1 MSKGYQAYADALTT
15 SRDSGDNSAVLQ
27 HIGLVHKT
35 ALHIKARLPDY
46 VELEELVQIG
56 MVGLLEAAKSYD
68 ASQGADLG
76 TFASKRIRGAI
87 LDEVRKR
94 SPLSRA
100 DNSHIKAEEQVVDKF
115 LTKYGRQPTA
125 HEIAQ
130 ELDTSVDE
138 YHKQRSRSQKFRT
151 SSLDEL
157 DNYEKMKSK
166 VGEELK
172 RYFRPEFLNRI
183 DETIVFHELTVDEVK
198 EIVDLMLDRVHNQL
212 KNSDLE
218 IVLSD
223 EAKEFLATEGYDKE
237 FGARPLRRSIQ
248 RLLEDPLSEEL
259 LQGKYKA
266 GSTIIISLNKEDNT
280 LEFESVEAPDEPPV
294 DFVESES

>member
-1 MSKGYQAYADALTT
+1 MSKGYQAYADALET
-15 SRDSGDNSAVLQ
+15 SRGSGDNSAVLQ

-125 HEIAQ
+125 HEIAL

-157 DNYEKMKSK
+157 
-166 VGEELK
+166 EESGQSA
-172 RYFRPEFLNRI
+172 FSEDAGPEDDVEAAETANWLTNEISTLPEREQTI
-183 DETIVFHELTVDEVK
+183 LSLYYNDEMNLK
-198 EIVDLMLDRVHNQL
+198 EI
-212 KNSDLE
+212 
-218 IVLSD
+218 
-223 EAKEFLATEGYDKE
+223 
-237 FGARPLRRSIQ
+237 GA
-248 RLLEDPLSEEL
+248 
-259 LQGKYKA
+259 
-266 GSTIIISLNKEDNT
+266 IIG
-280 LEFESVEAPDEPPV
+280 V
-294 DFVESES
+294 SESRVSQILTKVVEKLRKRVGI

>member
-1 MSKGYQAYADALTT
+1 MT
-15 SRDSGDNSAVLQ
+15 SN
-27 HIGLVHKT
+27 
-35 ALHIKARLPDY
+35 
-46 VELEELVQIG
+46 
-56 MVGLLEAAKSYD
+56 
-68 ASQGADLG
+68 LG
-76 TFASKRIRGAI
+76 TKDISKNIG
-87 LDEVRKR
+87 
-94 SPLSRA
+94 
-100 DNSHIKAEEQVVDKF
+100 F
-115 LTKYGRQPTA
+115 
-125 HEIAQ
+125 
-130 ELDTSVDE
+130 
-138 YHKQRSRSQKFRT
+138 

-183 DETIVFHELTVDEVK
+183 DETIVFHELTIDEVK

-266 GSTIIISLNKEDNT
+266 GSTIIISLNTEDNT

>member
-1 MSKGYQAYADALTT
+1 MT
-15 SRDSGDNSAVLQ
+15 SN
-27 HIGLVHKT
+27 
-35 ALHIKARLPDY
+35 
-46 VELEELVQIG
+46 
-56 MVGLLEAAKSYD
+56 
-68 ASQGADLG
+68 LG
-76 TFASKRIRGAI
+76 TKDISKNIG
-87 LDEVRKR
+87 
-94 SPLSRA
+94 
-100 DNSHIKAEEQVVDKF
+100 F
-115 LTKYGRQPTA
+115 
-125 HEIAQ
+125 
-130 ELDTSVDE
+130 
-138 YHKQRSRSQKFRT
+138 

-266 GSTIIISLNKEDNT
+266 GSTIIISLNTEDNT

>member
-1 MSKGYQAYADALTT
+1 MS
-15 SRDSGDNSAVLQ
+15 
-27 HIGLVHKT
+27 
-35 ALHIKARLPDY
+35 
-46 VELEELVQIG
+46 
-56 MVGLLEAAKSYD
+56 
-68 ASQGADLG
+68 
-76 TFASKRIRGAI
+76 
-87 LDEVRKR
+87 
-94 SPLSRA
+94 
-100 DNSHIKAEEQVVDKF
+100 
-115 LTKYGRQPTA
+115 
-125 HEIAQ
+125 EI
-130 ELDTSVDE
+130 
-138 YHKQRSRSQKFRT
+138 
-151 SSLDEL
+151 

-183 DETIVFHELTVDEVK
+183 DETIVFHELTIDEVK
-198 EIVDLMLDRVHNQL
+198 EIVDLMLDRVHSQL
-212 KNSDLE
+212 KNSDIE

-223 EAKEFLATEGYDKE
+223 EAKEFLATEGYDRE

-266 GSTIIISLNKEDNT
+266 GSTIIISLNKEKNT

>member
-1 MSKGYQAYADALTT
+1 MT
-15 SRDSGDNSAVLQ
+15 SN
-27 HIGLVHKT
+27 
-35 ALHIKARLPDY
+35 
-46 VELEELVQIG
+46 
-56 MVGLLEAAKSYD
+56 
-68 ASQGADLG
+68 LG
-76 TFASKRIRGAI
+76 TK
-87 LDEVRKR
+87 D
-94 SPLSRA
+94 
-100 DNSHIKAEEQVVDKF
+100 
-115 LTKYGRQPTA
+115 
-125 HEIAQ
+125 IA
-130 ELDTSVDE
+130 
-138 YHKQRSRSQKFRT
+138 KNIGF

-183 DETIVFHELTVDEVK
+183 DETIVFHELTVEEVK
-198 EIVDLMLDRVHNQL
+198 EIVDLMLDRVHSQL

-223 EAKEFLATEGYDKE
+223 EAKEYLATEGYDKE

-266 GSTIIISLNKEDNT
+266 GSTIIISLNKDEGN

-294 DFVESES
+294 DFVDSES